1 MPRRLP
7 RPKLA
12 IERFTLPN
20 GLRVVLNPDRAAP
33 VVGIAVYY
41 DVGFRSEPE
50 GRTGFAHLFEHLMFQ
65 GSQNLEKGEADRL
78 IEGNGGNMNGSTHP
92 DFTVYI
98 SQLPSTALELGLFLE
113 ADRMRGVRL
122 TAESLRNQIDVVK
135 EEINVNVNNRPYGG
149 FPWID
154 LPPVMFTTFNNAHNG
169 YGSFVDLE
177 AASVGDA
184 RDFFERYYAPG
195 NAVLAVAGDVG
206 VEDARRLIERH
217 FGGIAPRPVPPPP
230 DLHEPVPRDERRGRK
245 IDRLAPMPAT
255 AVGYRLPDPIAEPGE
270 FLATVVLSE
279 VLAGGEASRLYQR
292 LVKEDRLAAD
302 VGAAVGAFGDPYEMR
317 DPTSLQILMWHPGS
331 TADEVLD
338 VIDEEVDRLIED
350 LGGDEIDR
358 VVTSMVS
365 GHLRHLDNVLQ
376 RAMEIGMLEQQRGR
390 AELVNELP
398 TLLSDV
404 TSSAVAGA
412 AKRWIRG
419 TGRAVLEVLP
429 GDAA

>member
-1 MPRRLP
+1 LP

-20 GLRVVLNPDRAAP
+20 GLRVVLNPDGSAP

-65 GSQNLEKGEADRL
+65 GSHNLEKGEADRL

-98 SQLPSTALELGLFLE
+98 SQLPSTALELGVFLE
-113 ADRMRGVRL
+113 ADRMRSVRL
-122 TAESLRNQIDVVK
+122 TDETLRNQIDVVK

-154 LPPVMFTTFNNAHNG
+154 LPPIMFTTFNNAHNG

-177 AASVGDA
+177 AATVRDA
-184 RDFFERYYAPG
+184 SDFFDRYYAPG
-195 NAVLAVAGDVG
+195 NAVLAVAGDV
-206 VEDARRLIERH
+206 ELEEARALVERH
-217 FGGIAPRPVPPPP
+217 FGDIPSRPVPAPP
-230 DLHEPVPRDERRGRK
+230 DLHEPVPTDERRGRK
-245 IDRLAPMPAT
+245 VDQLAPMPAT
-255 AVGYRLPDPIAEPGE
+255 AVGYRVPDPIAEPE
-270 FLATVVLSE
+270 EYLAAVVLSE

-302 VGAAVGAFGDPYEMR
+302 VGAAVGSFGDPYEMR
-317 DPTSLQILMWHPGS
+317 DPTSLQVLMWHPGS
-331 TADEVLD
+331 TADEVLAA
-338 VIDEEVDRLIED
+338 IDEEVDRLVND
-350 LGGDEIDR
+350 LDAAEVER
-358 VVTSMVS
+358 VVTGMVS

-398 TLLSDV
+398 ALLGEV
-404 TSSAVAGA
+404 TARTVADA
-412 AKRWIRG
+412 ADRWVRK
-419 TGRAVLEVLP
+419 TGRAVLEVVP

>member
-1 MPRRLP
+1 LP

-20 GLRVVLNPDRAAP
+20 GLRVVVNPDRSAP

-65 GSQNLEKGEADRL
+65 GSANLEKGEADRL

-113 ADRMRGVRL
+113 ADRMRSVRL
-122 TAESLRNQIDVVK
+122 TDENLRNQIDVVK

-177 AASVGDA
+177 AATVGNA
-184 RDFFERYYAPG
+184 QDFFDRYYAPG
-195 NAVLAVAGDVG
+195 NAVLAVAGDVD
-206 VEDARRLIERH
+206 VDEVRRLAEKY
-217 FGGIAPRPVPPPP
+217 FGDIAARPVPAPP
-230 DLHEPVPRDERRGRK
+230 DLHEPVPKEERRGRK
-245 IDRLAPMPAT
+245 VDRLAPMPAT
-255 AVGYRLPDPIAEPGE
+255 AVGYRVPDPVADPSDY
-270 FLATVVLSE
+270 LATVVLAE

-302 VGAAVGAFGDPYEMR
+302 VGAAVGSFGDPYEMR
-317 DPTSLQILMWHPGS
+317 DPTSLQILVWHPGV
-331 TADEVLD
+331 TADEVLA
-338 VIDEEVDRLIED
+338 VIDEEIDRLVED
-350 LGGDEIDR
+350 LDATEVDR
-358 VVTSMVS
+358 VVTGMVS

-376 RAMEIGMLEQQRGR
+376 RAMEIGMVEQQRGR

-398 TLLSDV
+398 VLLGDV
-404 TSSAVAGA
+404 TAGDVSAVAD
-412 AKRWIRG
+412 RWLRK
-419 TGRAVLEVLP
+419 TGRAVLEVVP